1 MKLESPEKEK
11 TMKSTLSSRVL
22 WGLLLIA
29 AGVFFLLESLNILE
43 LGSAWSLVFGTAGIL
58 FLITF
63 IGRRDDW
70 WAAIPGFALLG
81 IGLLIG
87 VDALLPELGDAIGG
101 GLFLGS
107 LSLGFIAIAVRTG
120 GEQWWAVIPGGILLI
135 LGLLLGVEPYIGD
148 DAFAGTFLL
157 GIAATFA
164 MVYILPLPAGN
175 TSWALI
181 PAGILAVIG
190 TIVLASA
197 TAWANLIWPI
207 ALIGAG
213 LFILLRNIRQE

>member
-1 MKLESPEKEK
+1 MN
-11 TMKSTLSSRVL
+11 STLRSRAL

-29 AGVFFLLESLNILE
+29 AGVFFLLESIDILE
-43 LGSAWSLVFGTAGIL
+43 LGSAWSLVFAAAGII
-58 FLITF
+58 FLVTF
-63 IGRRDDW
+63 ISRREDW

-87 VDALLPELGDAIGG
+87 VDALFPELADSAGG
-101 GLFLGS
+101 GLFLSS
-107 LSLGFIAIAVRTG
+107 LSLAFIAVLLRTG

-135 LGLLLGVEPYIGD
+135 LGLLLGVEPYIGE

-164 MVYILPLPAGN
+164 LVYILPFPEGE
-175 TSWALI
+175 TTWALI

-207 ALIGAG
+207 VLIAAG
-213 LFILLRNIRQE
+213 LFILLRNARRG

>member
-1 MKLESPEKEK
+1 
-11 TMKSTLSSRVL
+11 
-22 WGLLLIA
+22 
-29 AGVFFLLESLNILE
+29 LNILA
-43 LGSAWSLVFGTAGIL
+43 LGSAWGLIFAAAGII

-63 IGRRDDW
+63 LTRREDW

-87 VDALLPELGDAIGG
+87 VDALVPELGDAIGG

-107 LSLGFIAIAVRTG
+107 LSLGFIAIALRTG
-120 GEQWWAVIPGGILLI
+120 GDQWWAVIPGGILLI
-135 LGLLLGVEPYIGD
+135 LGLLLGIEPYIGD

-164 MVYILPLPAGN
+164 MVYVLPLPAGD

-207 ALIGAG
+207 ALIVAGA
-213 LFILLRNIRQE
+213 FILLRNLRRG